1 MLENHDRRWVFGTL
15 VGLILAFS
23 GFVVLLWQIGLLDLP
38 ETDPGAKAFAAV
50 LALLGGLF
58 TAALT
63 FVGVLLKLSS
73 DARTLELKREAND
86 RTFQLEQEAGVRQR
100 QAEDRLEM
108 DTCIQ
113 AVGLMGT
120 ASGEEAGNNQKAG
133 ALFALANLGQLE
145 FALALLERMWPTQE
159 LASSS
164 AIWLVNEGL
173 KHPDANIQ
181 FKAAFLLKENSELLK
196 RPTGDFEWPDHLS
209 WQWRPDLNVYARNQI
224 FDALLNCLRSDHP
237 ENWSGEARGRFIVFF
252 HRMMST
258 DKDPW
263 ITTGAALT
271 LHVLL
276 GIYSQMSIIHYWKDT
291 LKREQ
296 PVTITE
302 IRKSVAEKVEEAQRQ
317 ASFGVAEWVRSL
329 EAWAKA

>member
-1 MLENHDRRWVFGTL
+1 MLENNDRRWILGTL

-23 GFVVLLWQIGLLDLP
+23 GFVVLLWQIELLDLP

-50 LALLGGLF
+50 LALLGGVF

-63 FVGVLLKLSS
+63 FIGVLLKLSS
-73 DARTLELKREAND
+73 DGRTLELKREADN
-86 RTFQLEQEAGVRQR
+86 RTFQLEQEAAVRQR
-100 QAEDRLEM
+100 EAEDRLKM

-113 AVGLMGT
+113 AVGLMGK
-120 ASGEEAGNNQKAG
+120 EAGNNQMAG

-145 FALALLERMWPTQE
+145 FALALLERLWPNRE
-159 LASSS
+159 LGSS

-173 KHPDANIQ
+173 KHRDPNIQ
-181 FKAAFLLKENSELLK
+181 FKAAFLLKENSKLLK
-196 RPTGDFEWPDHLS
+196 KPEGDFDWPDHLS

-224 FDALLNCLRSDHP
+224 FEALLNCLLSDRP
-237 ENWSGEARGRFIVFF
+237 DSWSEGAQGRFIVFF

-258 DKDPW
+258 DEDPW
-263 ITTGAALT
+263 ITTGAAQT

-276 GIYSQMSIIHYWKDT
+276 DIYSQMSIIHYWKDT

-302 IRKSVAEKVEEAQRQ
+302 IRKSAAEKIEAAKSQ
-317 ASFGVAEWVRSL
+317 AAFDVANRSL
-329 EAWAKA
+329 EAWGKARDNNTA